1 MKCIVVTPEKTE
13 VDCEATFVALPLFD
27 GEYGVAPLHTPMV
40 GRLGAGELRV
50 KKTDETLDRYYVEG
64 GFVEV
69 NGDVV
74 SILTS
79 RCLPGG
85 HLDLDQAERLLQE
98 ASAMPASNRES
109 FAAKE
114 NALVTA
120 RARLRTAKK
129 WGGR

>member
-50 KKTDETLDRYYVEG
+50 KKADETLDRYYVEG

-69 NGDVV
+69 SGDVV
-74 SILTS
+74 SILTN
-79 RCLPGG
+79 RLLRHGA
-85 HLDLDQAERLLQE
+85 LAVDEAERALEKAKAL
-98 ASAMPASNRES
+98 SATTADL
-109 FAAKE
+109 FAVKKKE
-114 NALVTA
+114 VDSA

-129 WGGR
+129 WSGR